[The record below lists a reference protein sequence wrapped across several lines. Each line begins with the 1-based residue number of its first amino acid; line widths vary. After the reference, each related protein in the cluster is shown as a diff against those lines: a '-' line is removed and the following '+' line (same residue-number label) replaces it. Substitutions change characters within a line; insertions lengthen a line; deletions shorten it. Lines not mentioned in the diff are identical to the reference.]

1 MTLVGDSTSHG
12 GSTRGGVIGR
22 DGLVWTVL
30 CVALYDRSKG
40 VSGETSLDSIVVLMN
55 RRNQP
60 EQRPG
65 GLFNMTRQRYFSFLF
80 FFSSIAPNRS
90 LLEIHRN

>member
-1 MTLVGDSTSHG
+1 M
-12 GSTRGGVIGR
+12 IGR

-30 CVALYDRSKG
+30 CVALYDRSKD
-40 VSGETSLDSIVVLMN
+40 VSGETSLDSIVVMN
-55 RRNQP
+55 RRNQLP

-65 GLFNMTRQRYFSFLF
+65 GLFNMTRQRYFSFSF